1 MLTRW
6 RVATSLAPAAEEASG
21 ANIVDRRRTSLQ
33 HREVLGRRTLLLR
46 IVAPRRQQVQV
57 RVLGTRCGS
66 EACRAV
72 VGHASCCEMGAAVV
86 GRGAS
91 CCEMGAAVVGRGLLL
106 CVAVLAGRKLL
117 QITDLIADALLSVA
131 PWHWRTDCRPSSV
144 TVDAAKVSLTWV
156 SREEQSCGK
165 DKSRRDCAFVLLH
178 RWTGV
183 LTHRC
188 LIRTERVFLA
198 MAEYAIRNTQYAIRN
213 RTEGGISLPLQ
224 IRNTQ
229 YAIAHAKHVSTGVVL

>member
-72 VGHASCCEMGAAVV
+72 VGH
-86 GRGAS
+86 AS

-188 LIRTERVFLA
+188 LIRTEGVFLA

>member
-86 GRGAS
+86 GRGAL

-131 PWHWRTDCRPSSV
+131 PWHWRTDCRRRLSMRQRSHLGRDLTGRVAEKSARLRICSEFPLSTQKCRPQSS
-144 TVDAAKVSLTWV
+144 A
-156 SREEQSCGK
+156 
-165 DKSRRDCAFVLLH
+165 
-178 RWTGV
+178 
-183 LTHRC
+183 RC
-188 LIRTERVFLA
+188 
-198 MAEYAIRNTQYAIRN
+198 Y
-213 RTEGGISLPLQ
+213 
-224 IRNTQ
+224 
-229 YAIAHAKHVSTGVVL
+229 